1 MSQSQKYLCR
11 GRGDRTRGR
20 IFDRWCDMC
29 ATPETVTVGGFS
41 GGGER
46 VALLLVPSGQTLNAS
61 PAVVVVT
68 IPQIFPPL
76 KNNETQMV
84 MRNDSLSI
92 STFPRQIQS
101 TYNLEFIRDSGD
113 IRQIQ
118 PPSQITSSIHH
129 TTPFAVSIG
138 EIETAHNRRT
148 LHHRNSRFSPLSL
161 LFSSGREK

>member
-1 MSQSQKYLCR
+1 M
-11 GRGDRTRGR
+11 
-20 IFDRWCDMC
+20 
-29 ATPETVTVGGFS
+29 
-41 GGGER
+41 ER
-46 VALLLVPSGQTLNAS
+46 NGVYTYDAQTLNAS

-68 IPQIFPPL
+68 IPRIFPPL

-92 STFPRQIQS
+92 STFPREIQS